1 MGNILY
7 NMILQTNSTEI
18 CELLPTWLEGLKRL
32 KESASQG
39 KAKWHSIGWGTV
51 FGGSVLDFFTVFV
64 LKRGKYWWHD
74 IRGTRYS
81 GAGTRGNGIVFGGGG
96 GGGVYIYIYINIIC
110 I

>member
-7 NMILQTNSTEI
+7 KMILQTNSTEI

-32 KESASQG
+32 KESASRG
-39 KAKWHSIGWGTV
+39 KQNGTAL
-51 FGGSVLDFFTVFV
+51 GGARYSGGQYWLFFTVIV

-96 GGGVYIYIYINIIC
+96 GVYIYI
-110 I
+110 